1 MKTNE
6 QMNPKDE
13 MIKNIVTTGI
23 AGGAFG
29 LLLAAGFE
37 WSNGMGLIVGLLFGI
52 AIGFRL
58 TRKPP
63 RMRYPMFR
71 FRRIMV
77 SAAIFLMAA
86 LIYSYLLDQQ
96 LSQFQ
101 AFLAV
106 LLPLAGWASV
116 VICIG
121 LAIASMDELQ
131 RRIQIEAIA
140 VAFAGTAILVGGYA
154 MLGFA
159 DFPQINWGVVILLMS
174 AMWLVGKLW
183 TLWRYK

>member
-1 MKTNE
+1 MKSNGKINTKNE
-6 QMNPKDE
+6 ML
-13 MIKNIVTTGI
+13 KNIVTTGI
-23 AGGAFG
+23 TGAAFA
-29 LLLAAGFE
+29 LLLASGFE
-37 WSNGMGLIVGLLFGI
+37 WSIGLGLVIGLLFGM
-52 AIGFRL
+52 AIGVRL
-58 TRKPP
+58 TIKPP

-71 FRRIMV
+71 FRRIMI
-77 SAAIFLMAA
+77 AAAVFLVGA
-86 LIYSYLLDQQ
+86 LVYSYLLDQP

-106 LLPLAGWASV
+106 LLPLAGWAAV

-121 LAIASMDELQ
+121 QVIASMDEMQ

-140 VAFAGTAILVGGYA
+140 IAFAATAILVGGYA

-159 DFPQINWGVVILLMS
+159 DFPQVNWGVVIMLMS

-183 TLWRYK
+183 TLWKYK